1 MPLAVARITGER
13 GFIKPPRAV
22 GHLRREVS
30 RKNDFPEVP
39 VFYTREKPSTSGQ
52 VSIQSRRF
60 PPTRRLGFGDTVAC
74 WPTGQNGGTVRPRS
88 LDESLRKAHIPF
100 TAFQHPA
107 AYSAQKEAALA
118 HVPGRCWA
126 KTVLC
131 VADDRPILAVVPAHL
146 LVDLEQLRTLAEV
159 KTLRLAGERE
169 LVDLCPDCEVGAISP
184 FVARERLPLFVD
196 RSFVGEPE
204 MVFSAGTHT
213 DAIRM
218 HYDDFAELTQPVVGN
233 IGQRRR

>member
-1 MPLAVARITGER
+1 M
-13 GFIKPPRAV
+13 
-22 GHLRREVS
+22 
-30 RKNDFPEVP
+30 
-39 VFYTREKPSTSGQ
+39 
-52 VSIQSRRF
+52 
-60 PPTRRLGFGDTVAC
+60 
-74 WPTGQNGGTVRPRS
+74 RPRS

-233 IGQRRR
+233 IGQCRR

>member
-1 MPLAVARITGER
+1 M
-13 GFIKPPRAV
+13 
-22 GHLRREVS
+22 
-30 RKNDFPEVP
+30 
-39 VFYTREKPSTSGQ
+39 
-52 VSIQSRRF
+52 
-60 PPTRRLGFGDTVAC
+60 
-74 WPTGQNGGTVRPRS
+74 RPRS

-169 LVDLCPDCEVGAISP
+169 LVELCPDCEVGAISP